1 MTLFFRNV
9 GLRGES
15 RVSTD
20 HEGRTIE
27 VRGCLLHL
35 LEGGE
40 GSPIL
45 LLHPAGGSG
54 SWMPYHALLARSH
67 RVIAPDHPGFGQSP
81 IAEGVETAE
90 DIAYLYSAML
100 DELGIDKVTVIGFSF
115 GGWIAAELAVLD
127 PHRIERLILVDAIG
141 LRIAGEPIAD
151 QFAMSPEQKIAFL
164 FHDPA
169 VAAGLFPSE
178 MTIDDIMRF
187 YHDDAAFARYAWSP
201 FCANPKLAGRLYRIT
216 APTLVL
222 WGEHDRLV
230 PRAHGELY
238 TSAISNARF
247 EILSGA
253 GHAALLEQPEAG
265 VGVIE
270 KFLAN

>member
-1 MTLFFRNV
+1 MT
-9 GLRGES
+9 
-15 RVSTD
+15 TD
-20 HEGRTIE
+20 HVSRMVE
-27 VRGCLLHL
+27 VRGAQLHL
-35 LEGGE
+35 FEGGE
-40 GSPIL
+40 GSPVL
-45 LLHPAGGSG
+45 LLHPAGGAG

-81 IAEGVETAE
+81 IIDSVGTPE
-90 DIAYLYSAML
+90 DIAYLYSALL
-100 DELGIDKVTVIGFSF
+100 DELGIDKATVIGFSF

-127 PHRIERLILVDAIG
+127 PHRVERLILVDAIG

-164 FHDPA
+164 FHDPS
-169 VAAGLFPSE
+169 VAADLFPSE

-201 FCANPKLAGRLYRIT
+201 FCNNPKLAGRLYRIA

-238 TSAISNARF
+238 SREIPNARF
-247 EILSGA
+247 EILPGV

-265 VGVIE
+265 VGAIE
-270 KFLAN
+270 RFLAS